1 MGLWKPSITIFDTNI
16 LGTNG
21 GREKLI
27 DFAPTLFRFDF
38 VCMML
43 KNFKLDESIRG
54 GLWRGPQKWKL
65 TPYKI
70 ERFQNLRELIIRLYG
85 GPVAQQD
92 RASDS

>member
-1 MGLWKPSITIFDTNI
+1 MEALNNGVFDTNI

-43 KNFKLDESIRG
+43 KNFKLDERVSEEDSG
-54 GLWRGPQKWKL
+54 VAPHKWKL
-65 TPYKI
+65 TPYKN
-70 ERFQNLRELIIRLYG
+70 RTFSKFKGTDNKALWWSRSSAG
-85 GPVAQQD
+85 
-92 RASDS
+92 